1 MNARKLA
8 KRGQITLATIGLLW
22 LVTCGSAYFRS
33 RELSPEE
40 LNQKNQEDQKVK
52 DQRLFQP
59 DKNYNR

>member
-1 MNARKLA
+1 M
-8 KRGQITLATIGLLW
+8 ATICLLW
-22 LVTCGSAYFRS
+22 LATCGCAYFRS

-59 DKNYNR
+59 DKNYDR